1 MKGLNWIITLTVIF
15 GVVFII
21 YGWTQS
27 INFEAH
33 TSEFESELMRR
44 TVRTYVFILG
54 GVIILAMGISL
65 KLIKTH
71 LSSLENKIFEL
82 EIKTKTQ

>member
-1 MKGLNWIITLTVIF
+1 MKGLNWISTLTVIF

-21 YGWTQS
+21 YGWIQS
-27 INFEAH
+27 LNVEAH

-54 GVIILAMGISL
+54 GVIVLAMGISL

-82 EIKTKTQ
+82 EIKTKTK